1 MSENV
6 SQSGGIKISMLF
18 KGIGVS
24 YLVTIPLFA
33 VFSFILSRMEFPERY
48 IDPAVLITT
57 VVSILA
63 AGIISSVNLRS
74 RGWMNGA
81 FVGLIYML
89 ILYAA
94 SSIVYGSF
102 PVNRHVV
109 IMFVIGAITG
119 AIGGIFGINMKRPRY
134 GR

>member
-1 MSENV
+1 MSENI
-6 SQSGGIKISMLF
+6 SQSGRMKISTLF

-24 YLVTIPLFA
+24 YLVTVPLFA

-57 VVSILA
+57 MVSILA

-81 FVGLIYML
+81 VVGLIYML
-89 ILYAA
+89 ILYAL

-102 PVNRHVV
+102 PINRHVV

-119 AIGGIFGINMKRPRY
+119 AIGGIIGINMKRPRY

>member
-1 MSENV
+1 MSENI
-6 SQSGGIKISMLF
+6 SQSGRMKISTLF

-24 YLVTIPLFA
+24 YLVTVPLFA

-57 VVSILA
+57 MVSILA

-81 FVGLIYML
+81 VVGLIYML
-89 ILYAA
+89 ILYAL

-102 PVNRHVV
+102 PINRHVV

-119 AIGGIFGINMKRPRY
+119 AIGGIIGINMKRPKY

>member
-1 MSENV
+1 MSENI
-6 SQSGGIKISMLF
+6 SQSGRMKISTLF

-24 YLVTIPLFA
+24 YLVTVPLFA

-57 VVSILA
+57 MVSILA

-81 FVGLIYML
+81 VVGLIYML
-89 ILYAA
+89 ILYAL

-119 AIGGIFGINMKRPRY
+119 AIGGIIGINMKRPRY

>member
-1 MSENV
+1 M
-6 SQSGGIKISMLF
+6 KISTLF

-24 YLVTIPLFA
+24 YLVTVPLFA

-57 VVSILA
+57 MVSILA

-81 FVGLIYML
+81 VVGLIYML
-89 ILYAA
+89 ILYAL

-102 PVNRHVV
+102 PINRHVV

-119 AIGGIFGINMKRPRY
+119 AIGGIIGINMKRPRY